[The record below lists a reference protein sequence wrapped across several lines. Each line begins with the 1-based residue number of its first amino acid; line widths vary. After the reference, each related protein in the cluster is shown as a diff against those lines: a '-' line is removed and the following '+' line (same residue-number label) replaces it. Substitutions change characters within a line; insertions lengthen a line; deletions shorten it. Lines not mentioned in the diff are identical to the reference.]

1 MADGTVSYFP
11 RTEHNAWL
19 NVSISCTNYVWQ
31 VTMQP
36 AAPVLLLPSRSSSD
50 VEIKE
55 YKRVGLQRRTCDLSS
70 WQYFVCVC
78 VCGRDIRRILFYQ
91 YDNICEDFSIL
102 VLVML
107 PVTSL

>member
-1 MADGTVSYFP
+1 
-11 RTEHNAWL
+11 
-19 NVSISCTNYVWQ
+19 
-31 VTMQP
+31 
-36 AAPVLLLPSRSSSD
+36 
-50 VEIKE
+50 
-55 YKRVGLQRRTCDLSS
+55 
-70 WQYFVCVC
+70 VCVC